1 MILSQLFSPILF
13 ISSAIASRSEFYPG
27 RFLIRLEVSPR
38 TGQTFL
44 TCCSVPL
51 QAICNVSLIVR
62 AQETIPECKKQHR
75 PFSSDIHAGTY
86 LEKGERASTFAPE
99 GTGPFINPDAAQNGL
114 RQGARR
120 RRPPRVCR
128 SVLYLS
134 FVLLLERSHLCFVID
149 DAGRLILLG
158 DDREQLIRTVGARN
172 WRRATSNN
180 LLLSTCSLAIG
191 SRTRLRLQWCSNP
204 PRSRDGRC

>member
-13 ISSAIASRSEFYPG
+13 IFSAIASRSEFYPG

-62 AQETIPECKKQHR
+62 AQETIPKCKKQNR
-75 PFSSDIHAGTY
+75 PFSSDIHADTY

-134 FVLLLERSHLCFVID
+134 FVLLLERSHLRFVID

-158 DDREQLIRTVGARN
+158 DDQTVRAIDQNGRSKKLATRN
-172 WRRATSNN
+172 K
-180 LLLSTCSLAIG
+180 
-191 SRTRLRLQWCSNP
+191 
-204 PRSRDGRC
+204 